1 MTCGVLADL
10 TNAIESR
17 DPWMLGHSARV
28 AELAVTLGRSLG
40 WTTDRVEVLRL
51 GGLLHDV
58 GKLAISQHVLGKA
71 GPLDPDELSAIRAHP
86 VTGVRLLQEIPS
98 ARPALSCV
106 LFHHERWDGGGYP
119 TGRAGDAIPLE
130 ARVLTVADAYDAMTT
145 SRPYRR
151 AFSMHE
157 ALSEISACAGSQFDP
172 VLATLFV
179 AMWSEAAPAAA
190 AS

>member
-1 MTCGVLADL
+1 VLADL
-10 TNAIESR
+10 TKVIESR
-17 DPWMLGHSARV
+17 DPSMLGHSARV

-40 WTTDRVEVLRL
+40 WTSDRVEVLRL

-58 GKLAISQHVLGKA
+58 GKLAISARVLAKA
-71 GPLDPDELSAIRAHP
+71 GPLDPDELAAIRQHP
-86 VTGVRLLQEIPS
+86 VTGARLLEPIAEAQ
-98 ARPALSCV
+98 PALACV

-130 ARVLTVADAYDAMTT
+130 ARVLSVADAYDAMTT

-151 AFSMHE
+151 ALGTNA
-157 ALSEISACAGSQFDP
+157 ALSEISKCAGTQFDP

-190 AS
+190 ASA

>member
-1 MTCGVLADL
+1 VLVDL

-17 DPWMLGHSARV
+17 DPSMLGHSARV
-28 AELAVTLGRSLG
+28 AELAATLGRALG
-40 WTTDRVEVLRL
+40 WSRERVDVLQL

-58 GKLAISQHVLGKA
+58 GKLGVSERVLAKA
-71 GPLDPDELSAIRAHP
+71 GPLDPDELAAIRQHP
-86 VTGVRLLQEIPS
+86 VTGARLLEPIVA
-98 ARPALSCV
+98 ARPALGCV

-119 TGRAGDAIPLE
+119 TGRAGDAIPIE

-151 AFSMHE
+151 AFSTHE
-157 ALSEISACAGSQFDP
+157 ALREIASCAGSQFDP

-179 AMWSEAAPAAA
+179 AMWSEATASAAA